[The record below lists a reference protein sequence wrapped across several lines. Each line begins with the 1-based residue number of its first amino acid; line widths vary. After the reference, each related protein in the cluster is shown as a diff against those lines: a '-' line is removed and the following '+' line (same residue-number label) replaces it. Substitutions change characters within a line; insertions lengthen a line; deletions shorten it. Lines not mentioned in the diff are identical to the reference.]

1 MLKMIRE
8 RSEISSRHS
17 GFVISSSFGV
27 RHWSFAA
34 LVVAIM
40 FSSAN
45 LKATSVEDSSV
56 IAFPPSSAQKWVLP
70 NGLTIIVQEDRSAP
84 VASVQA
90 WCATGSIDED
100 AHLGAGLSHILEHML
115 FKGTK
120 TRSTNEIA
128 QKIQDVGGYV
138 NAYTSFAHT
147 VFWIDVPKDG
157 VTTALDVLADAMM
170 NSTLPP
176 EEYLKE
182 QEVIRREFA
191 MGLDDP
197 DRVATLLLFAT
208 AYQRH
213 PYRLPV
219 IGQIEVYNQL
229 TQEQV
234 MQYYK
239 ARYVPNNLTFIVVGD
254 VDAEK
259 VHQQLVEFFKAYP
272 EKSLKPVFIP
282 EEPPQLGRRQM
293 HQEFPTELTHLAL
306 AWHIPEVTNPDVP
319 ALDLLSTVLGDGR
332 SSRLYRRVREEAG
345 LAYRISAFSYTPGDP
360 GLFGIDATLDPK
372 KREAAEQLV
381 LHILDEVKQAGVTAE
396 ELIKAKK
403 ISLSHHLGALTTM
416 RGQASDIG
424 SNWLLTRNLNFSRD
438 YLDAVQKVTLD
449 DVKRVAAKYLTND
462 NLTTVSLNP
471 KGSLVAKAEG
481 AKPISAGEIQK
492 FELSNGL
499 RILVREDAR
508 LPLVAMGAV
517 FRSGLLAET
526 AQTNG
531 ITRLMAK
538 VLLKGTKTRTAEQ
551 IANQIEAVGGSIASD
566 AGNNS
571 FSVSLD
577 VMKPDLKLGVELLSD
592 VLLNATM
599 PEKAIAR
606 EKEIQIAGI
615 KQEEEQL
622 TTVAR
627 NILRQALFTQ
637 HPYALRANGS
647 VESVQRLTQKD
658 LLEFRDRYLVAK
670 NGVIFVFGNVKA
682 AEVKQ
687 LFEKALGGM
696 KPGELAL
703 TDAHP
708 AAPLGKTETVESRK
722 EKAQGV
728 IMVGYRG
735 ADLFSPDRYAL
746 ELIDEASSDLGSRFF
761 IRIREQMGLA
771 YFVGASQ
778 MQGLVPGLFAFYL
791 GTDPEKIEPVKTALL
806 DEIRKLASDGLT
818 KEELTRAKKKLIGQQ
833 EIANQSND
841 SFGYHCSLD
850 ELYGLGFDYYKK
862 LEHDVD
868 AVTLEDIKRVAV
880 KYFRD
885 QPYVLATVRPPDRSA
900 AAKQK

>member
-1 MLKMIRE
+1 MIR
-8 RSEISSRHS
+8 
-17 GFVISSSFGV
+17 
-27 RHWSFAA
+27 FAPGLA
-34 LVVAIM
+34 LIVASM

-45 LKATSVEDSSV
+45 LKAAATNDSTV
-56 IAFPPSSAQKWVLP
+56 ITFPPNTAQKWVLP
-70 NGLTIIVQEDRSAP
+70 NGLTVIVQEDHSAP

-100 AHLGAGLSHILEHML
+100 EHLGAGLSHILEHML

-120 TRSTNEIA
+120 TRSTNVIA
-128 QKIQDVGGYV
+128 QKIQDVGGYI
-138 NAYTSFAHT
+138 NAYTSFDRT

-157 VTTALDVLADAMM
+157 VATALDVLADAMM

-176 EEYLKE
+176 KEYMKE

-197 DRVATLLLFAT
+197 DRVAGLLLFAT

-213 PYRLPV
+213 PYHFPV
-219 IGQIEVYNQL
+219 IGDIEIYNQL
-229 TQEQV
+229 TQDQV

-239 ARYVPNNLTFIVVGD
+239 TRYVPNNLTFVVVGD
-254 VDAEK
+254 VDVAK
-259 VHQQLVEFFKAYP
+259 VRQQLTEFFKAYP

-282 EEPPQLGRRQM
+282 EEPPQLGRREV
-293 HQEFPTELTHLAL
+293 HQEFATELTHLSL

-372 KREAAEQLV
+372 KREAAEHLV

-438 YLDAVQKVTLD
+438 YLEAVQKVTLD
-449 DVKRVAAKYLTND
+449 DIKRVAAHYLTD
-462 NLTTVSLNP
+462 ENLTVISLNP
-471 KGSLVAKAEG
+471 KGSLLPKAG
-481 AKPISAGEIQK
+481 AAKPISAGEVQK

-499 RILVREDAR
+499 RLLVREDPR
-508 LPLVAMGAV
+508 LPLVAIGAV

-526 AQTNG
+526 PQTNG

-538 VLLKGTKTRTAEQ
+538 ALLKGTTTRSAEQ
-551 IANQIEAVGGSIASD
+551 IANEIEAVGGSMSSEAS
-566 AGNNS
+566 NNT
-571 FSVSLD
+571 FNVSLE
-577 VMKPDLKLGVELLSD
+577 VTKPDVKLAVELLSD

-599 PEKAIAR
+599 PEKAIVR
-606 EKEIQIAGI
+606 EKEIQIAAI

-637 HPYALRANGS
+637 HPYALRTNGS
-647 VESVQRLTQKD
+647 VDSVQRLTQKD
-658 LLEFRDRYLVAK
+658 LLEFRDRYVVAK
-670 NGVIFVFGNVKA
+670 NGVIFVFGDVKA

-687 LFEKALGGM
+687 LFEKALGRM
-696 KPGELAL
+696 RPGALAL

-708 AAPLGKTETVESRK
+708 AAPLSKTESVESRK
-722 EKAQGV
+722 DKAQGI

-735 ADLFSPDRYAL
+735 ADIFSPDRYAL
-746 ELIDEASSDLGSRFF
+746 QLIDEASSDLGSRFF

-771 YFVGASQ
+771 YYVGASQ
-778 MQGLVPGLFAFYL
+778 MEGLVPGLFAFYL
-791 GTDPEKIEPVKTALL
+791 GTDPQKIEPVKTALL
-806 DEIRKLASDGLT
+806 DEIRKLATDGLT
-818 KEELTRAKKKLIGQQ
+818 NEEVARAKKKLIGQQ

-841 SFGYHCSLD
+841 SFGYQCALD
-850 ELYGLGFDYYKK
+850 ELYGLGFNYYKS
-862 LEHDVD
+862 LQHNVE
-868 AVTLEDIKRVAV
+868 AVSLNDIKRVAA

-885 QPYVLATVRPPDRSA
+885 QPYVLATVRPPDSSP

>member
-1 MLKMIRE
+1 MIR
-8 RSEISSRHS
+8 
-17 GFVISSSFGV
+17 
-27 RHWSFAA
+27 FAPCLA
-34 LVVAIM
+34 LVVANM

-45 LKATSVEDSSV
+45 LKAAPSTDSTTISL
-56 IAFPPSSAQKWVLP
+56 PPSSAQKWVLP
-70 NGLTIIVQEDRSAP
+70 NGLTIIVQEDHSAP

-100 AHLGAGLSHILEHML
+100 EHLGAGLSHILEHML

-120 TRSTNEIA
+120 TRSTNVIA
-128 QKIQDVGGYV
+128 QKIQDVGGYI
-138 NAYTSFAHT
+138 NAYTSFDRT

-157 VTTALDVLADAMM
+157 VATTLDILADAMM
-170 NSTLPP
+170 NSTLPRA
-176 EEYLKE
+176 EYQKE

-197 DRVATLLLFAT
+197 DRMAGMLLFAT

-213 PYRLPV
+213 PYRFPV
-219 IGQIEVYNQL
+219 IGDIEIYDQL
-229 TQEQV
+229 TRDQV

-239 ARYVPNNLTFIVVGD
+239 TRYVPNNLTFVVAGD

-259 VHQQLVEFFKAYP
+259 VRQQLAEFFKAYP

-282 EEPPQLGRRQM
+282 EEPPQLGRREV
-293 HQEFPTELTHLAL
+293 HQEFPTELTHLSL

-319 ALDLLSTVLGDGR
+319 ALDLLSTILGDGR
-332 SSRLYRRVREEAG
+332 SSRLYRRAREETG
-345 LAYRISAFSYTPGDP
+345 LAYQISAFSYTPGDP
-360 GLFGIDATLDPK
+360 GLFGVDATLDPK

-396 ELIKAKK
+396 ELMKAKK

-416 RGQASDIG
+416 HGQASDIG

-438 YLDAVQKVTLD
+438 YLDAVQKVTLSD
-449 DVKRVAAKYLTND
+449 IKRVAAHYLTNQ
-462 NLTTVSLNP
+462 NLTVTSLNP
-471 KGSLVAKAEG
+471 KGSLLAKAEP
-481 AKPISAGEIQK
+481 AKSVSAGEVQK
-492 FELSNGL
+492 FQLSNGL

-526 AQTNG
+526 PQTNG

-551 IANQIEAVGGSIASD
+551 IANEIEAVGGSISSEAS
-566 AGNNS
+566 NNT
-571 FSVSLD
+571 FNVSLQ
-577 VMKPDLKLGVELLSD
+577 VTKPDVKLAVELLSD

-606 EKEIQIAGI
+606 EKEIQIAAI

-622 TTVAR
+622 ATVAR

-647 VESVQRLTQKD
+647 VNSVQRLNQKD
-658 LLEFRDRYLVAK
+658 LLEFRDRYVVAK
-670 NGVIFVFGNVKA
+670 NGVIFIFGDVKA

-687 LFEKALGGM
+687 LFEQALGGIR
-696 KPGELAL
+696 PGALGL

-708 AAPLGKTETVESRK
+708 AAPLSKTETVESRK

-735 ADLFSPDRYAL
+735 ADVFSPDRYAL
-746 ELIDEASSDLGSRFF
+746 RLIDEASSDLGSRFF

-771 YFVGASQ
+771 YYVGASQ
-778 MQGLVPGLFAFYL
+778 MEGLVPGLFAFYL
-791 GTDPEKIEPVKTALL
+791 GTDPQKIEPVKTALL
-806 DEIRKLASDGLT
+806 DEIRKLATDGLT
-818 KEELTRAKKKLIGQQ
+818 NEELARAKKKLIGQQ

-841 SFGYHCSLD
+841 SFGYQCALD
-850 ELYGLGFDYYKK
+850 ELYGLGFDYYKS
-862 LEHDVD
+862 LEHGVE
-868 AVTLEDIKRVAV
+868 AVSLDDIKRVAA

-885 QPYVLATVRPPDRSA
+885 QPYVLATVRPPDDSA

>member
-1 MLKMIRE
+1 MIR
-8 RSEISSRHS
+8 
-17 GFVISSSFGV
+17 
-27 RHWSFAA
+27 FAPSLA
-34 LVVAIM
+34 LIVASM

-45 LKATSVEDSSV
+45 LKAASTDDSTAIS
-56 IAFPPSSAQKWVLP
+56 FPPSSAQKWVLP
-70 NGLTIIVQEDRSAP
+70 NGLTIIVQEDHSAP

-100 AHLGAGLSHILEHML
+100 QHLGAGLSHILEHML

-120 TRSTNEIA
+120 TRSTNVIA
-128 QKIQDVGGYV
+128 QKIQDVGGYI
-138 NAYTSFAHT
+138 NAYTSFDRT

-176 EEYLKE
+176 EEYMKE

-197 DRVATLLLFAT
+197 DRVAGLLLFAT

-213 PYRLPV
+213 PYHFPV
-219 IGQIEVYNQL
+219 IGDIEIYNQL
-229 TQEQV
+229 TQDQV

-239 ARYVPNNLTFIVVGD
+239 TRYVPNNLTFIVVGD
-254 VDAEK
+254 VDAAK
-259 VHQQLVEFFKAYP
+259 VRQQLTEFFKAYP

-282 EEPPQLGRRQM
+282 EEPPQLGRRDV
-293 HQEFPTELTHLAL
+293 HQEFATELTHLSL

-319 ALDLLSTVLGDGR
+319 ALDLLSSILGDGR

-381 LHILDEVKQAGVTAE
+381 LRMLDEVKQSGVTAE

-403 ISLSHHLGALTTM
+403 MSFSHHLGDLTTM

-438 YLDAVQKVTLD
+438 YLGAVQKVTLD
-449 DVKRVAAKYLTND
+449 DIKRVAAHYLTNE
-462 NLTTVSLNP
+462 NLTVISLNP
-471 KGSLVAKAEG
+471 KGSLLPKAEA
-481 AKPISAGEIQK
+481 AKPISAGEVQK
-492 FELSNGL
+492 FQLSNGL
-499 RILVREDAR
+499 RVLVREDAR
-508 LPLVAMGAV
+508 LPLVAMGAL

-526 AQTNG
+526 PQTNG

-538 VLLKGTKTRTAEQ
+538 ALLKGTTTRTAEQ
-551 IANQIEAVGGSIASD
+551 IANEIEAVGGHISSEAS
-566 AGNNS
+566 NNT
-571 FSVSLD
+571 FNISLE
-577 VMKPDLKLGVELLSD
+577 VTKPDVKLAVELLSD
-592 VLLNATM
+592 VLLNAIM
-599 PEKAIAR
+599 PEKAITR
-606 EKEIQIAGI
+606 EKEIQIAAI

-647 VESVQRLTQKD
+647 VDSVQRLTQKN
-658 LLEFRDRYLVAK
+658 LLEFRDRYVVAK
-670 NGVIFVFGNVKA
+670 NGVLFVFGDVKA

-687 LFEKALGGM
+687 LFEQALGGM
-696 KPGELAL
+696 RPGALAL

-708 AAPLGKTETVESRK
+708 AAPLSKSESVESRK
-722 EKAQGV
+722 DKAQGV

-735 ADLFSPDRYAL
+735 ADIFSPDRYAL
-746 ELIDEASSDLGSRFF
+746 KLIDEASSDLGSRFF

-771 YFVGASQ
+771 YYVGATQ
-778 MQGLVPGLFAFYL
+778 MEGLVPGLFAFYL
-791 GTDPEKIEPVKTALL
+791 GTDPQKIEPVKTALL
-806 DEIRKLASDGLT
+806 DEIGKLASDGLSS
-818 KEELTRAKKKLIGQQ
+818 EELARAKKKLIGQQ

-841 SFGYHCSLD
+841 SFGYQCALD
-850 ELYGLGFDYYKK
+850 ELYGLGFNYYKS
-862 LEHDVD
+862 LQRNVD
-868 AVTLEDIKRVAV
+868 AVTLDDIKRVAA

-885 QPYVLATVRPPDRSA
+885 QPYVLATVRPPQAAA